1 MVFNSKIVH
10 KLPPGPRG
18 RAVVYVRISVR
29 IAHPE
34 KERIQIWE
42 TSNSNMRN
50 FEFIRTSLTHDVS
63 KVFIPDKACHESTY
77 VSTYIRTYVYVILSI
92 KKSRS
97 NTVRIPWLRRSGA
110 VGGGGGPLGGQCR
123 RLAEVPCCSVSSYDA
138 RTKTTTIRRLVGPA
152 ASYLADRRLHVWY
165 FTRFS
170 MSSWSLR
177 LRWGSSRQVSHV
189 FSELLWLAIVI
200 PCQW

>member
-1 MVFNSKIVH
+1 MNLRINIFKIYLRRLTDPCV
-10 KLPPGPRG
+10 
-18 RAVVYVRISVR
+18 VRIVR
-29 IAHPE
+29 F
-34 KERIQIWE
+34 R
-42 TSNSNMRN
+42 RN
-50 FEFIRTSLTHDVS
+50 FS
-63 KVFIPDKACHESTY
+63 STY
-77 VSTYIRTYVYVILSI
+77 TYVILSI

-123 RLAEVPCCSVSSYDA
+123 RLGGTLRYRVVRSARSKFDA